1 MTEIYPTLF
10 FFKKKCSKRKRKKD
24 KSTTNASVINAK
36 KCDSFFAFLDSCKIM
51 TFCEEMLRKKL
62 ASVRNSIVPN

>member
-1 MTEIYPTLF
+1 MLYKE
-10 FFKKKCSKRKRKKD
+10 KKKD
-24 KSTTNASVINAK
+24 KSTTNPSAINAK